1 MRLVKFGSDNMA
13 NELAQMSEREIDELA
28 FGAVEVDADGKILRY
43 NAAEAEISGR
53 DVNDMIGRNFFSD
66 VAPCTQ
72 GPNFEGKFRDG
83 VAAKKLD
90 VQFTY
95 LFDYKMTA
103 TQVRVRMQDATT
115 PGSYWI
121 FVKRV

>member
-1 MRLVKFGSDNMA
+1 MRLVKFDSENTA
-13 NELAQMSEREIDELA
+13 NELALMSEQEIDELA
-28 FGAVEVDADGKILRY
+28 FGAVEVDATGTILRY

-53 DVNDMIGRNFFSD
+53 NVSDMIGRNFFSD

-72 GPNFEGKFRDG
+72 GPIFEGKFKDG

-95 LFDYKMTA
+95 VFDYKMMS
-103 TQVRVRMQDATT
+103 TQVRVRMQNASTA
-115 PGSYWI
+115 GSYWI